1 MPKRKPANYYDKT
14 RRGLGYV
21 TPITTFQS
29 KEDNSL
35 PSHSF
40 ISSERESDVSAGVLF
55 KNLSINMTAINQLKH
70 EEAIETFETEPW
82 AQQLD
87 LHWEKRFE
95 QHELPI
101 ENRVIQVD
109 VGSRDHPKPI
119 SISESLSLTERK
131 ELITLIRKYIDVF
144 EWNYEDTPG
153 LDSQIVMH
161 CLNIKPDI
169 KPVKQQ

>member
-1 MPKRKPANYYDKT
+1 MIRKIGYNLQHGKGLNFGRGRHSLPRTFVLKGKPADYYDKT

-95 QHELPI
+95 QHEP
-101 ENRVIQVD
+101 
-109 VGSRDHPKPI
+109 P
-119 SISESLSLTERK
+119 
-131 ELITLIRKYIDVF
+131 
-144 EWNYEDTPG
+144 
-153 LDSQIVMH
+153 
-161 CLNIKPDI
+161 
-169 KPVKQQ
+169 